1 MFRRLVTEHWQASLA
16 LGLFIL
22 SALGTLMAYL
32 HTLRLPRQE
41 AEKRAAM
48 ALDREAENLPPPRRP
63 AS

>member
-32 HTLRLPRQE
+32 HTLRLPRGE
-41 AEKRAAM
+41 ADKRAAM
-48 ALDREAENLPPPRRP
+48 PLDEEAKTPSPPQAP
-63 AS
+63 AR